1 MGSLGRLD
9 LNGYS
14 LTYSPTSRHGSTMVE
29 LTILSRGN
37 RFVQ

>member
-1 MGSLGRLD
+1 MGSIGRLD
-9 LNGYS
+9 LGGFS
-14 LTYSPTSRHGSTMVE
+14 LNYSPTSHHGSNWVE

>member
-1 MGSLGRLD
+1 V
-9 LNGYS
+9 LNF
-14 LTYSPTSRHGSTMVE
+14 SPTSHQGSSWVE